1 MKVTLQRSNSGTL
14 GEVGADRAGALSSIC
29 NTCGSLYC
37 MRTSIV
43 TCFTHHKFSLSPFVE
58 SGVFSFRLVLSAR
71 AMVAPPLQP
80 PGPPPPPLLA
90 SALIRFARWTLPKFK
105 FTNVTKIS
113 SKFRPAI
120 SVGGAGR
127 TLRTWTPGATTSV
140 ETIHRHHT
148 SHTFI
153 HLDFGHFC
161 VRVTLSGQSITFCGI
176 TFTHECKIFETH
188 IIIIF
193 LQ

>member
-1 MKVTLQRSNSGTL
+1 
-14 GEVGADRAGALSSIC
+14 
-29 NTCGSLYC
+29 

-43 TCFTHHKFSLSPFVE
+43 TCFTHHKFSLSPFAE

-71 AMVAPPLQP
+71 AMVAPPLKP
-80 PGPPPPPLLA
+80 PGCGPPPPPLLLR
-90 SALIRFARWTLPKFK
+90 ALIRSVRRALTKFQ

-113 SKFRPAI
+113 RRLRPAI

-127 TLRTWTPGATTSV
+127 TLRTWTPEATTSV

-153 HLDFGHFC
+153 HLDLGHFC
-161 VRVTLSGQSITFCGI
+161 VRVTISGQSITFCGI
-176 TFTHECKIFETH
+176 TYTHECKNVINTYNYHFPYTKYYLN
-188 IIIIF
+188 I
-193 LQ
+193 